1 VFLLL
6 PTNQIPVYLEGQ
18 AVGLAAPL
26 MLVERVKTRQWKKE
40 SKGYFVSHGKAFVLY
55 REAAAETELRVGMS
69 KDNDRMRDTPKT
81 CDESASIQPPTM
93 DDYVDGR
100 RTARVA
106 VDCWRRT
113 NMNLKELRK
122 MAGLTQWEL
131 AQRCGVSR
139 MRLSLAE
146 CEQVDVHPEEETSVR
161 GVLLEVI
168 KNRAAQLRGVL
179 SGSESL
185 AV

>member
-1 VFLLL
+1 
-6 PTNQIPVYLEGQ
+6 
-18 AVGLAAPL
+18 
-26 MLVERVKTRQWKKE
+26 
-40 SKGYFVSHGKAFVLY
+40 
-55 REAAAETELRVGMS
+55 
-69 KDNDRMRDTPKT
+69 
-81 CDESASIQPPTM
+81 
-93 DDYVDGR
+93 
-100 RTARVA
+100 
-106 VDCWRRT
+106 
-113 NMNLKELRK
+113 MNLREMRR

-146 CEQVDVHPEEETSVR
+146 CGQVELHPEEETSLR
-161 GVLLEVI
+161 GVLLAVI